1 MINSI
6 INVDLHIHSKSS
18 EYKDHETVV
27 NGTIDNLPILFA
39 KLEQYKVGL
48 FAITDHNRFDP
59 DMYWKAKEICKSG
72 KYPSVKNNL
81 AGVEFDVQLEKE
93 MDA

>member
-27 NGTIDNLPILFA
+27 NGIIDI
-39 KLEQYKVGL
+39 
-48 FAITDHNRFDP
+48 
-59 DMYWKAKEICKSG
+59 
-72 KYPSVKNNL
+72 
-81 AGVEFDVQLEKE
+81 
-93 MDA
+93 